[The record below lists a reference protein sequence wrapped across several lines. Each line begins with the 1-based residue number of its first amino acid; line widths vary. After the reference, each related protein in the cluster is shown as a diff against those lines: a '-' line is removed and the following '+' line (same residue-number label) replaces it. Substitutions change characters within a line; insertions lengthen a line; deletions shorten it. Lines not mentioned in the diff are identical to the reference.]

1 MGGMSQPTASDM
13 EDDGAS
19 TTGTVIIN
27 RPSTTNASTPTSPA
41 PSSPVL
47 SSSVAASSAAVA
59 SSSAVVAS
67 SPVQVGLDGQEV
79 TPHVAQAPSSLL
91 ENRKTSSKEILA
103 AVPKYKDDGYITDD
117 VEDPAPAV
125 DISPCMFAFFAE
137 GCKRWDDD
145 PEKPVTPE
153 VPEVRVNIALR
164 TASQTE
170 FHMK

>member
-1 MGGMSQPTASDM
+1 MSQPPASDM

-19 TTGTVIIN
+19 TTGTVIIHQLS
-27 RPSTTNASTPTSPA
+27 PVASSPV

-47 SSSVAASSAAVA
+47 SSSVTASSDAVTSLSAAVA
-59 SSSAVVAS
+59 SSSVAA
-67 SPVQVGLDGQEV
+67 SPVQVGVDGQEV
-79 TPHVAQAPSSLL
+79 TPHVSRVPSFPSSLL
-91 ENRKTSSKEILA
+91 ENRKISSKEILA
-103 AVPKYKDDGYITDD
+103 AVPKYKDNGYISDD

-153 VPEVRVNIALR
+153 VPEVCVI
-164 TASQTE
+164 SI
-170 FHMK
+170 